1 MLKIATARRQNQ
13 LSSRAAQS
21 KEATGDSIR
30 IDGWMGSAIL
40 LDLYEECTIVT
51 QLPPIHL

>member
-13 LSSRAAQS
+13 LSSRAAQC
-21 KEATGDSIR
+21 KEATADPIR

-51 QLPPIHL
+51 QLPPIPW